1 MPGLK
6 HFPDKP
12 IERGPEDLADLDNG
26 DYICQQKSDGWRL
39 EVCKTLKGKTVLISR
54 HNNVMNDQVEEP
66 IRAEIER
73 MLDIMPNRCQL
84 DGEWLSRRQA
94 TNGKS
99 EPRLILFDVVRYD
112 GRWLLDEPYE
122 NRWSLLEILHFDGVS
137 RRLMPAN
144 CAVATASKR
153 GSFQMWLPSLCQ
165 DEAPRRF
172 LGAMVRR
179 QRVLHMSRT
188 GGMRRRAA
196 SIPDTSKPLGL
207 QPASATTTL
216 QPCARPADYRANVAA
231 IAIG

>member
-122 NRWSLLEILHFDGVS
+122 NRWSLLETLFDDLLDTVTGKDDAIQHLSLAETAKPGRFVEFYKQQKQLAHSEGVVVKH
-137 RRLMPAN
+137 RLSTLIGN
-144 CAVATASKR
+144 RKECK
-153 GSFQMWLPSLCQ
+153 
-165 DEAPRRF
+165 DNPRW
-172 LGAMVRR
+172 MKVRY
-179 QRVLHMSRT
+179 
-188 GGMRRRAA
+188 RAA
-196 SIPDTSKPLGL
+196 SDGNMTMDHLRSIKKTW
-207 QPASATTTL
+207 
-216 QPCARPADYRANVAA
+216 
-231 IAIG
+231 

>member
-1 MPGLK
+1 MLGLALVAAGNLARRWR
-6 HFPDKP
+6 KP
-12 IERGPEDLADLDNG
+12 A
-26 DYICQQKSDGWRL
+26 SD
-39 EVCKTLKGKTVLISR
+39 
-54 HNNVMNDQVEEP
+54 
-66 IRAEIER
+66 
-73 MLDIMPNRCQL
+73 
-84 DGEWLSRRQA
+84 
-94 TNGKS
+94 
-99 EPRLILFDVVRYD
+99 
-112 GRWLLDEPYE
+112 
-122 NRWSLLEILHFDGVS
+122 
-137 RRLMPAN
+137 AN
-144 CAVATASKR
+144 ELRAVATASKR
-153 GSFQMWLPSLCQ
+153 GSFQMWLPLCQ